1 MRKKHHHKK
10 KPSFIK
16 KWSAKLHLWL
26 GLSVGI
32 IVFIVSLS
40 GTLYV
45 FKDEI
50 QDVLRK
56 DVIYIKPKT
65 IAHHPLSIEVLKK
78 KVSLELNEKFPP
90 SSVEIPL
97 DKNKSYEFLYYEKD
111 KNCMEL
117 F

>member
-10 KPSFIK
+10 KPSFVQ

-26 GLSVGI
+26 GLSVGL

-50 QDVLRK
+50 QHQLRK
-56 DVIYIKPKT
+56 EVLYVDAET
-65 IAHHPLSIEVLKK
+65 ITQKPLSIETLKGK
-78 KVSLELNEKFPP
+78 GGAGS
-90 SSVEIPL
+90 
-97 DKNKSYEFLYYEKD
+97 
-111 KNCMEL
+111 
-117 F
+117 